1 MQHVTTKYAARL
13 APPHPVH
20 PSPCRIFWPFCA
32 TRTMAMAILTMA
44 ILTMAI
50 LTSMAILTMA
60 IYLLHTIAIP
70 TLADPRFPLLL
81 LPRLRG
87 HLPRRRPVSLV
98 RGRARHRGRAS
109 TRHHPHMRTHHARCT
124 SASTSTSTST
134 SICICVRT
142 RTCDAHRWVW
152 CPKGWLAITN
162 ADAVLG
168 GMLDF
173 AGSGVVHLTG

>member
-98 RGRARHRGRAS
+98 RGRAWHRGRAS
-109 TRHHPHMRTHHARCT
+109 TRQHPHMRTHHARCT
-124 SASTSTSTST
+124 STSVYV
-134 SICICVRT
+134 CAR
-142 RTCDAHRWVW
+142 AHVTHIGGSGAPRV
-152 CPKGWLAITN
+152 GWLSPTPTRCW
-162 ADAVLG
+162 
-168 GMLDF
+168 
-173 AGSGVVHLTG
+173 AGCSTLPGVAWST

>member
-1 MQHVTTKYAARL
+1 MQHGWRLLTLFPPPPAAYFGL
-13 APPHPVH
+13 
-20 PSPCRIFWPFCA
+20 SCA
-32 TRTMAMAILTMA
+32 TRTMAMAILTTA
-44 ILTMAI
+44 ILTMAM

-87 HLPRRRPVSLV
+87 RLPRRRPVSLV

-124 SASTSTSTST
+124 STSTSVYV
-134 SICICVRT
+134 CAR
-142 RTCDAHRWVW
+142 AHVTHIGGSGAPRV
-152 CPKGWLAITN
+152 GWLSPTPTRCW
-162 ADAVLG
+162 
-168 GMLDF
+168 
-173 AGSGVVHLTG
+173 AGCSTLQGVAWST